1 MDMLL
6 FEEYNLINET
16 KQFDKLY
23 QKVFY
28 SIKDVK
34 DITHKKS
41 DNKDSGVRYVIVNNT
56 KYRIEK
62 IKSFDK
68 VVLVVLK
75 GREIIKDDSIKGRV
89 FKAYISQK

>member
-23 QKVFY
+23 QKVFDL
-28 SIKDVK
+28 IEDVK
-34 DITHKKS
+34 DITDRKS
-41 DNKDSGVRYVIVNNT
+41 DNKNLGVRYVIVNNT

-62 IKSFDK
+62 IKLFDK
-68 VVLVVLK
+68 VVLVVLN
-75 GREIIKDDSIKGRV
+75 GRKIIKDDNIKERI
-89 FKAYISQK
+89 FKTYISQK